1 MHTQF
6 ISITADNASNNLTM
20 MEYLVAQLKCA
31 DPSGDYDKDHAT
43 IQCLAHVIHLAVM
56 DLLGQ
61 KDVKEAPLNI
71 AVDMDEWAAQDLGVE
86 DPDGYGDK
94 SDKDLWLIFN
104 WDQADMVDMT
114 ENEVDMMKVMWKV
127 S

>member
-1 MHTQF
+1 
-6 ISITADNASNNLTM
+6 M
-20 MEYLVAQLKCA
+20 MECLVTRLKRT
-31 DPSGDYDKDHAT
+31 DPSGDYNKDHAT
-43 IQCLAHVIHLAVM
+43 IRCLAHVIHLAVM
-56 DLLGQ
+56 DLLVNIKAVGQ
-61 KDVKEAPLNI
+61 KDVKEAHLDV
-71 AVDMDEWAAQDLGVE
+71 AVDMDEQGAQDLGVE

-104 WDQADMVDMT
+104 PDQADMVDAT

>member
-1 MHTQF
+1 
-6 ISITADNASNNLTM
+6 M

-56 DLLGQ
+56 DLLVNIKAVGQ

-104 WDQADMVDMT
+104 QDQANMVDTT